1 MAYLK
6 VKLPQYLLMTLMHFT
21 FAFLLILSPTSRSE
35 AQNNEGGSA
44 VTAAQLESGRKQ
56 VVVVCSACHGLEG
69 LSVNS
74 LYPNLKG
81 QKKDYLINQLKLFKK
96 GTRKHPL
103 MESYARPLSDTQI
116 ENLALYFSHFQRFEI
131 QNRPIPPPAQQ
142 CIACHG
148 PMGKSATELFPNLSG
163 QRYDY
168 LVNQMRNL
176 KSGKRVNE
184 VMNPI
189 MKDLSDEDIQTIAR
203 FFTMD
208 RIN

>member
-1 MAYLK
+1 MNYYQFSFTKSLF
-6 VKLPQYLLMTLMHFT
+6 TLIFL
-21 FAFLLILSPTSRSE
+21 FSAFSQANDHDVDTITRE
-35 AQNNEGGSA
+35 K
-44 VTAAQLESGRKQ
+44 GRKQ

-69 LSVNS
+69 LSANS

-81 QKKDYLINQLKLFKK
+81 QKKDYLINQLHLFKEGK
-96 GTRKHPL
+96 RKHPL
-103 MESYARPLSDTQI
+103 MESYARPLSEVQI
-116 ENLALYFSHFQRFEI
+116 NNIALYYSHFQRFEI
-131 QNRPIPPPAQQ
+131 QNRPVPPPAMQ

-176 KSGKRVNE
+176 KSGKRVNAI
-184 VMNPI
+184 MNPI
-189 MKDLSDEDIQTIAR
+189 MKEITDEDIQTIAR

>member
-1 MAYLK
+1 MTYQK
-6 VKLPQYLLMTLMHFT
+6 VNLPQYLLTALISVT
-21 FAFLLILSPTSRSE
+21 FALLILFPTSRSG
-35 AQNNEGGSA
+35 AQNSDANI
-44 VTAAQLESGRKQ
+44 AATKLELGRKQ

-69 LSVNS
+69 LSANS

-81 QKKDYLINQLKLFKK
+81 QKKDYLVNQLKLFKE

-163 QRYDY
+163 QRYEY

-176 KSGKRVNE
+176 KSGKRVNA